1 MIEKMEREEDKLG
14 HLSGRTALSATK
26 MVAMALIPIII
37 LGVMIAYLLGPAK
50 SFLNTGIPLPEV
62 TIETIEFQEGKVIA
76 LIRNTGPV
84 DVTIAQADI
93 NDRIHPAAIEPSK
106 EVPRL
111 ATAKVVIPFPW
122 KAGDPYVIGVTT
134 SDGIR
139 FSKSV
144 TAAAPAAT
152 PSIGQASFFALVG
165 TYVGIIPVLIGL
177 LWYPFIRRLGMNAYR
192 FFLSLTA
199 GLLVFLG
206 MDAIIESNKI
216 ASQNVADVFNAQI
229 LIAMTAILS
238 FLALLYVS
246 RKLVDRAHTRT
257 VSESTSRVQ
266 INQQLLV
273 KPVAIALMVSIGIG
287 FHNFG
292 EGLAIGAAV
301 VFGQIAL
308 STFLIIGFTLHN
320 TTEGLAI
327 VAPLAKIGSA
337 RVLVRKLALMGLI
350 AGAPTIV
357 GTWIGGFFFSPI
369 AAIVFLSIGAGAIF
383 QVVYAIYSWMM
394 GKSDTNKTKTM
405 FSDAYAIAGFA
416 VGMLIMYATGLLV
429 PS

>member
-1 MIEKMEREEDKLG
+1 MEKEDENLG
-14 HLSGRTALSATK
+14 HSPGRTKLSATK
-26 MVAMALIPIII
+26 MVAMALIPIVI
-37 LGVMIAYLLGPAK
+37 LSVMIAYLLGPAK
-50 SFLNTGIPLPEV
+50 SFLNAGIPLPEV
-62 TIETIEFQEGKVIA
+62 TIETIEFHEGQVIA
-76 LIRNTGPV
+76 QIRNTGPI
-84 DVTIAQADI
+84 DITIAQADI

-106 EVPRL
+106 NVPRL
-111 ATAKVVIPFPW
+111 AAAKVVIPFPW
-122 KAGDPYVIGVTT
+122 KAGEPYEIGVTT
-134 SDGIR
+134 SDGTR

-144 TAAAPAAT
+144 TAAPAAI
-152 PSIGQASFFALVG
+152 PSLGQASFFALVG

-177 LWYPFIRRLGMNAYR
+177 LWFPFIRKLGMNAYR

-216 ASQNVADVFNAQI
+216 ASQDVAGVFNAQI

-246 RKLVDRAHTRT
+246 RKLVDSAKTRT
-257 VSESTSRVQ
+257 VSELASRVQ
-266 INQQLLV
+266 IKQQEQLV

-308 STFLIIGFTLHN
+308 STFLIIGFALHN
-320 TTEGLAI
+320 TTEGVAI

-337 RVLVRKLALMGLI
+337 RMLFRKLALMGLI

-383 QVVYAIYSWMM
+383 QVVYVIYSWMM
-394 GKSDTNKTKTM
+394 GKPDVNRTSTM

-416 VGMLIMYATGLLV
+416 VGMVIMYATGLIV

>member
-1 MIEKMEREEDKLG
+1 MEKEDDKLE
-14 HLSGRTALSATK
+14 HSPRRTALSATR
-26 MVAMALIPIII
+26 MVAMALIPIVI
-37 LGVMIAYLLGPAK
+37 LGVMIAYLLGPAQ
-50 SFLNTGIPLPEV
+50 SFLNAGVPLPKV
-62 TIETIEFQEGKVIA
+62 TIETIEFQEGKIVA
-76 LIRNTGPV
+76 LIRNTGPIT
-84 DVTIAQADI
+84 VTIVQADI

-111 ATAKVVIPFPW
+111 AVAKVIIPFPW
-122 KAGDPYVIGVTT
+122 KAGEPYQVGVTT
-134 SDGIR
+134 SDGAR

-144 TAAAPAAT
+144 TAAAPAAA
-152 PSIGQASFFALVG
+152 PSLEQASFFALIG

-177 LWYPFIRRLGMNAYR
+177 LWYPFMRRLGTNAYR

-199 GLLVFLG
+199 GLLVFLA
-206 MDAIIESNKI
+206 MDAILESNEI
-216 ASQNVADVFNAQI
+216 ASQHIAGVFNAQI

-238 FLALLYVS
+238 FLGLLYVS
-246 RKLVDRAHTRT
+246 GKLVDRSQTRM

-266 INQQLLV
+266 IKQREQLV
-273 KPVAIALMVSIGIG
+273 GPVAIALMVSIGIG
-287 FHNFG
+287 LHNFG

-301 VFGQIAL
+301 VLGQIAL

-337 RVLVRKLALMGLI
+337 RVLFKKLVMMGLI
-350 AGAPTIV
+350 AGAPTIA

-383 QVVYAIYSWMM
+383 QVVFVIYSSMM
-394 GKSDTNKTKTM
+394 SKSDTNKTKVM
-405 FSDAYAIAGFA
+405 FSDAYVIAGFA
-416 VGMLIMYATGLLV
+416 VGMVIMYVTGLLV

>member
-1 MIEKMEREEDKLG
+1 MEKEDEKLG
-14 HLSGRTALSATK
+14 HSPGRSALSATK
-26 MVAMALIPIII
+26 MAAMALIPIVI

-50 SFLNTGIPLPEV
+50 SFLNAGIALPEV
-62 TIETIEFQEGKVIA
+62 TIETIEFQEGKVVA
-76 LIRNTGPV
+76 LIRNTGPI

-106 EVPRL
+106 DVPRL

-122 KAGDPYVIGVTT
+122 KAGEPYEIGVTT
-134 SDGIR
+134 SDGTR

-152 PSIGQASFFALVG
+152 PSLAQASFFALVG

-206 MDAIIESNKI
+206 MDAIIESNGI
-216 ASQNVADVFNAQI
+216 AAQNVAGVFNAQI

-246 RKLVDRAHTRT
+246 RKLVDRAQTRT

-266 INQQLLV
+266 IKQEQLV

-337 RVLVRKLALMGLI
+337 RVLFRKLALMGLI

-383 QVVYAIYSWMM
+383 QVVYVIFSWMM
-394 GKSDTNKTKTM
+394 GKPDASKTKTM

-416 VGMLIMYATGLLV
+416 AGMLIMYATGLLV

>member
-1 MIEKMEREEDKLG
+1 MEKEDEKLG
-14 HLSGRTALSATK
+14 HSPGRSALSATK
-26 MVAMALIPIII
+26 MAAMALIPIVI

-50 SFLNTGIPLPEV
+50 SFLNAGIPLPEV
-62 TIETIEFQEGKVIA
+62 TIETIEFQEGKVVA
-76 LIRNTGPV
+76 LIRNTGPI

-106 EVPRL
+106 DVPRL

-122 KAGDPYVIGVTT
+122 IAGEPYEIGVTT
-134 SDGIR
+134 SDGAR

-152 PSIGQASFFALVG
+152 PSLAQASFFALVG

-206 MDAIIESNKI
+206 MDAIIESNNI
-216 ASQNVADVFNAQI
+216 AAQNVAGVFNAQI

-238 FLALLYVS
+238 FLGLLYVS
-246 RKLVDRAHTRT
+246 RKLVDRAQTRT

-266 INQQLLV
+266 IKQEQLV

-337 RVLVRKLALMGLI
+337 RLLFRKLALMGLI

-383 QVVYAIYSWMM
+383 QVVYVIFSWMM
-394 GKSDTNKTKTM
+394 GKPDANRTKTI

-416 VGMLIMYATGLLV
+416 AGMLIMYATGLLV

>member
-1 MIEKMEREEDKLG
+1 
-14 HLSGRTALSATK
+14 
-26 MVAMALIPIII
+26 
-37 LGVMIAYLLGPAK
+37 
-50 SFLNTGIPLPEV
+50 
-62 TIETIEFQEGKVIA
+62 
-76 LIRNTGPV
+76 
-84 DVTIAQADI
+84 
-93 NDRIHPAAIEPSK
+93 
-106 EVPRL
+106 
-111 ATAKVVIPFPW
+111 
-122 KAGDPYVIGVTT
+122 
-134 SDGIR
+134 
-139 FSKSV
+139 
-144 TAAAPAAT
+144 
-152 PSIGQASFFALVG
+152 
-165 TYVGIIPVLIGL
+165 
-177 LWYPFIRRLGMNAYR
+177 MNAYR

-206 MDAIIESNKI
+206 MDAIIESNGI
-216 ASQNVADVFNAQI
+216 AAQNVAGVFNAQI

-238 FLALLYVS
+238 FLGLLYVS
-246 RKLVDRAHTRT
+246 RKLVDRAQTRT

-266 INQQLLV
+266 IKQEQLV

-337 RVLVRKLALMGLI
+337 RMLFRKLALMGLI

-383 QVVYAIYSWMM
+383 QVVYVIFSWMM
-394 GKSDTNKTKTM
+394 GKPDASKTKTI
-405 FSDAYAIAGFA
+405 FSDGYAIAGFA
-416 VGMLIMYATGLLV
+416 AGMLIMYATGLLV